1 MTKLDR
7 IDFDIISALRNNA
20 RISNKL
26 LAEKIGLAA
35 SSCLERVRYLRQQ
48 GFLKQAHTEID
59 LSVLGLDLQAMVSV
73 RLHQR
78 SRSDFEEFRNYLSN
92 LPNVQTIYHLSGEND
107 FLVHVATEST
117 SSLREYILDT
127 FSERPEVAH
136 IETSL
141 IFEAVR
147 NWSIPEQLM
156 DKIDLN

>member
-1 MTKLDR
+1 MAKLDR

-20 RISNKL
+20 RISNKH
-26 LAEKIGLAA
+26 LAEKIELAP

-48 GFLKQAHTEID
+48 GFLQKAHTEID
-59 LSVLGLDLQAMVSV
+59 LSALGLDLQAMVSV

-78 SRSDFEEFRNYLSN
+78 SRSEFESFRKYLSR

-107 FLVHVATEST
+107 FLVHVATQST
-117 SSLREYILDT
+117 NSLREYILDT
-127 FSERPEVAH
+127 FSERTEVAH

-147 NWSIPEQLM
+147 NWSIPDNLIHEE
-156 DKIDLN
+156 